1 MLNKVKRQYT
11 IQTFIETKYA
21 NRKLKKG
28 GMISYHKRLR
38 KQTVGFQSMLS
49 EFPTNTMV
57 TR

>member
-49 EFPTNTMV
+49 LELGI
-57 TR
+57 R